1 MLVAMAA
8 PLFAAARWR
17 RLYPS
22 KGILYVAVIPLIVS
36 VAMATLPASNVDND
50 QFPIL
55 FWLILFVDCLL
66 IAVVAIDAF
75 TTLRQDQFELKRT
88 IGGTGSQGKNYAVEL
103 GLINRSKRGCK
114 VTIRD
119 DRPTGFAVT
128 PEQFTVSVDGVSNTR
143 LTYEYC
149 SDLRG
154 KAELKHVFF
163 NVHSPLRLWQ
173 GCYSQKV
180 ESTVNVYPDIKQI
193 SNYDLLARTNRLSL
207 LGVRRSRKIG
217 QDNDFERL
225 RDYTQDDNFKH
236 IDWRSTARRQKLTVR
251 DFQADQSQQIIFMID
266 CGRMMTGTHGKD
278 SMIDHAINA
287 MLMLSYVALLQG
299 DTVGL
304 ITFSDKVHNFT
315 PAKSG
320 VKHINRLLHA
330 TFDQEATHV
339 ESRYDQAFLYL
350 RNNCPKRSLVV
361 TITNLIDEVNAQ
373 QVQKYLSV
381 LTGRHLPLAVLLRD
395 HSMFDAVEELEGQS
409 GFDESVVYQAAAAAR
424 ILSWRHQVISD
435 LKHQG
440 VLTLDEFPERLTAGL
455 VNQYLEVK
463 ARHLL

>member
-1 MLVAMAA
+1 MLAAMSL

-17 RLYPS
+17 QLYPS
-22 KGILYVAVIPLIVS
+22 KGMLYVAALPLLLTVILAI
-36 VAMATLPASNVDND
+36 LPAGETSKD
-50 QFPIL
+50 QFPVL
-55 FWLILFVDCLL
+55 FWWVLFFDCLL
-66 IAVVAIDAF
+66 IAIVAVDAF
-75 TTLRQDQFELKRT
+75 MTLRPSQFSLSRT
-88 IGGTGSQGKNYAVEL
+88 MGGTGSQGKKYDVDL
-103 GLINRSKRGCK
+103 GLVNRSKHGCK
-114 VTIRD
+114 VIIRD
-119 DRPTGFAVT
+119 DCPPGFEVE
-128 PEQFTVSVDGVSNTR
+128 PEQFKLVIDGVSNTR
-143 LTYEYC
+143 LTYAYTA
-149 SDLRG
+149 DLRG
-154 KAELKHVFF
+154 KAELQHIFL
-163 NVHSPLRLWQ
+163 NVYSPLRLWK
-173 GCYSQKV
+173 GCYSQPV
-180 ESTVNVYPDIKQI
+180 QTTVNVYPDIKQI
-193 SNYDLLARTNRLSL
+193 TDYDLLARTNRLSL

-251 DFQADQSQQIIFMID
+251 DFQADQSQQIIFMLD
-266 CGRMMTGTHGKD
+266 CGRMMTGTHGKN

-287 MLMLSYVALLQG
+287 MLMLSYVALRQG
-299 DTVGL
+299 DSVGL
-304 ITFSDKVHNFT
+304 ITFSDRVHNFT
-315 PAKSG
+315 PPKSG

-373 QVQKYLSV
+373 QIQKYLSV

-395 HSMFDAVEELEGQS
+395 HAMFDAMEELEGQADFAE
-409 GFDESVVYQAAAAAR
+409 GIVYQAAAAAT